1 MIVVKFLGS
10 PTDLCGYWDNLVTIK
25 LCRAKKSLQMIRLRK
40 VMRHQT
46 TGWMFTAA
54 NVCNAVTVMTHDS

>member
-1 MIVVKFLGS
+1 MWLLGQS
-10 PTDLCGYWDNLVTIK
+10 CYDQVMSGKEVITDDTFE
-25 LCRAKKSLQMIRLRK
+25 K